1 MPVMNKNIKLFFAAI
16 FIVFSMGNNIILADD
31 YPKSE
36 QEQKWDEVGSIA
48 GEEGLVFRPGRIKN
62 ESTKAA
68 GCSINKYL
76 WQASIN
82 TLSVIPLASADSN
95 GGVIITEWYS
105 PPATPN
111 FRFKINIFIKDDV
124 IHPDAIEVKVFEEV
138 LKNKQWVMN
147 ENTSNLAITLEDKIL
162 RRARE
167 IYINSAK

>member
-1 MPVMNKNIKLFFAAI
+1 MRKNTKLFLAVI
-16 FIVFSMGNNIILADD
+16 FIVFGSYNNVLADN
-31 YPKSE
+31 YPQSE
-36 QEQKWDEVGSIA
+36 AEQKWEEVGSIA
-48 GEEGLVFRPGRIKN
+48 GEEGLVFRPGRVKN
-62 ESTKAA
+62 DSTKSA

-82 TLSVIPLASADSN
+82 TLSFIPLASADSN

-105 PPATPN
+105 PPSTPN
-111 FRFKINIFIKDDV
+111 FRFKINIFIKDDI
-124 IHPDAIEVKVFEEV
+124 IHPDSIEVKVFEEV

-167 IYINSAK
+167 IYISSAK